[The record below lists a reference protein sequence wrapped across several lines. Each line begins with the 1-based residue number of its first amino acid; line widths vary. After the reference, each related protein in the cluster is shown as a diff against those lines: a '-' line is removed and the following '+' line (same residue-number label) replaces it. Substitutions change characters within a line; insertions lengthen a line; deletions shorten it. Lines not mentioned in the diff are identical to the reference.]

1 MKEDTTKKSPWNTW
15 EDVFKEAGFPKKH
28 FVKDVIRPITM
39 EEGRE
44 LHFLRGGDT
53 WKLQHYVIDIP
64 DEVLEHKKTIA
75 KVLERHGASKTA
87 IMEIQK
93 VYLGDYLLDLGDNCI
108 FDKYATGCG
117 GTTLALKD
125 DRDCIIAVPS
135 RELVDNKRYYRR
147 KQTTPILVDKGNGFL
162 ETELSTYYTQEERE
176 DLFCI
181 YSGLN
186 DNLDA
191 LKNYYN
197 EVKSDPK
204 RRLKIVCTYDQVG
217 KIVKWLLGRS
227 INYNPNS
234 TARPC
239 FLYLD
244 EMQEIYDAYQKSP
257 DDGKD
262 RRDSI
267 KSMLEV
273 INIFQHVVVISA
285 TIVAERFFFKE
296 LLDPNRFKVY
306 HVKFPEG
313 STERICL
320 HLRGCEYPR
329 TELVAELRKYL
340 RKDNPIPSNAHVF
353 LNSVREIL
361 GIIKELGI
369 IENADKFKVVCS
381 TKDDTNVEKF
391 KKAIEQAIRKKYKLG
406 KTESIGEIFQ
416 FHEGLA
422 DFYNSPI
429 GSTINPPRKINFY
442 TARAFSGCDIFD
454 ADAQPYIVTL
464 DPSKV
469 NQVFDVSTK
478 FKQVVGRLRDSAR
491 PPVYIYMPGEHF
503 DKVRQNVTGDQT
515 ADDIKDEKEVEQT
528 AKDILDTEAKNK
540 VAASGWNEDFLNRFG
555 LSRDPDTKSI
565 VRDTIIAAQNAMSRR
580 SFRDIASVTTISAAA
595 KRENDWS
602 VYVETIEPKR
612 KAMAT
617 DEDNEPIEPPHIEDS
632 GIEVKTRTLSFKNA
646 YLAYVKIRQ
655 NLDNGVQ
662 PTQAMDAEINFYERK
677 FPYLKEIYD
686 LLTPDEVAKAHYS
699 PTECKRIVSER
710 NVQNSRPAILEEL
723 KRQIPLNTFRDQKER
738 KVWTNYFKKK
748 YKLTKFKLSD
758 YGTVKRVMTNKTVIA
773 GEDLFGKIKK
783 VVKIDGFM
791 VTEWLDE

>member
-15 EDVFKEAGFPKKH
+15 EDVFKEARFPKRH
-28 FVKDVIRPITM
+28 YVKDVIRPITM
-39 EEGRE
+39 EEGKE
-44 LHFLRGGDT
+44 FHFLRGGDT
-53 WKLQHYVIDIP
+53 WKLPHYVIEIP
-64 DEVLEHKKTIA
+64 DEILEHKKSIA

-87 IMEIQK
+87 IMETQK

-135 RELVDNKRYYRR
+135 RELVDNKRFYRH
-147 KQTTPILVDKGNGFL
+147 KQSTPVYVDKGNGLL
-162 ETELSTYYTQEERE
+162 ETEFSTYYTKEERE

-186 DNLDA
+186 DSLDA
-191 LKNYYN
+191 LKRYHD
-197 EVKSDPK
+197 EVMSDPK
-204 RRLKIVCTYDQVG
+204 RRLKIVCTYDQVA
-217 KIVKWLLGRS
+217 KVVNWLLGRS

-262 RRDSI
+262 RRESI
-267 KSMLEV
+267 KKMLEV
-273 INIFQHVVVISA
+273 INIFKHVVVISA

-313 STERICL
+313 SIAKIYIHPRSTL
-320 HLRGCEYPR
+320 YPR
-329 TELVAELRKYL
+329 TELVKELRKYL

-369 IENADKFKVVCS
+369 LENGHKFKVVCS
-381 TKDDTNVEKF
+381 TKDDTNKRKF
-391 KKAIEQAIRKKYKLG
+391 QKAIEQAIRKKYKLG
-406 KTESIGEIFQ
+406 KNESIREIFK
-416 FHEGLA
+416 FYDDGLST
-422 DFYNSPI
+422 FYISPI
-429 GSTINPPRKINFY
+429 GSTISPPAKINFY

-464 DPSKV
+464 DPTKV

-478 FKQVVGRLRDSAR
+478 FKQVVGRLRDSIE
-491 PPVYIYMPGEHF
+491 PPIFIFKPGSFF
-503 DKVRQNVTGDQT
+503 DDVRKKQT
-515 ADDIKDEKEVEQT
+515 NNNTDDDINDEREIKKG
-528 AKDILDTEAKNK
+528 AKDILETESRNK
-540 VAASGWNEDFLNRFG
+540 RVADGWSEDFLNQFG
-555 LSRDPDTKSI
+555 LSRDPETKSI
-565 VRDTIIAAQNAMSRR
+565 VKDVIIEAQNAMARR
-580 SFRDIASVTTISAAA
+580 SFRDIANYTTISAAV
-595 KRENDWS
+595 KRENNWNVLNEIIDPNNNR
-602 VYVETIEPKR
+602 VEE
-612 KAMAT
+612 
-617 DEDNEPIEPPHIEDS
+617 NEPPHFEDS
-632 GIEVKTRTLSFKNA
+632 GIVVTPRTRTLSFKKA
-646 YLAYVKIRQ
+646 YKAYIEIRK
-655 NLDNGVQ
+655 LKDESVQ
-662 PTQAMDAEINFYERK
+662 LTQPMKAEILFYERK

-686 LLTPDEVAKAHYS
+686 ILTPEDVAGLHYS
-699 PTECKRIVSER
+699 PTACKKLIAER

>member
-1 MKEDTTKKSPWNTW
+1 MKEDTTNKSPWNTW
-15 EDVFKEAGFPKKH
+15 EDVFKEARFPKRH
-28 FVKDVIRPITM
+28 YVKDVIRPITM
-39 EEGRE
+39 EEGKE
-44 LHFLRGGDT
+44 FHFLRGGDT
-53 WKLQHYVIDIP
+53 WKLPHYVIEIP

-87 IMEIQK
+87 IMETQK

-135 RELVDNKRYYRR
+135 RELVDNKRFYRR
-147 KQTTPILVDKGNGFL
+147 KQSTPVYVDKGNGLL
-162 ETELSTYYTQEERE
+162 ETEFSTYYTKEERE

-186 DNLDA
+186 DSLDT
-191 LKNYYN
+191 LKRYHD
-197 EVKSDPK
+197 EVMSDPK
-204 RRLKIVCTYDQVG
+204 RRLKIVCTYDQVSKVVG
-217 KIVKWLLGRS
+217 WLLGRS
-227 INYNPNS
+227 INFNPNS
-234 TARPC
+234 ANRPC

-262 RRDSI
+262 RRESI
-267 KSMLEV
+267 KKMLDV
-273 INIFQHVVVISA
+273 INTFKHVVVISA

-340 RKDNPIPSNAHVF
+340 QKDNPIPSNAHVF

-369 IENADKFKVVCS
+369 IEYASKFKVVCS
-381 TKDDTNVEKF
+381 TRDDTNAEKF

-406 KTESIGEIFQ
+406 KTESISEIFNLY
-416 FHEGLA
+416 EGLA

-429 GSTINPPRKINFY
+429 GSTINPPCKINFY

-464 DPSKV
+464 DPTKV

-491 PPVYIYMPGEHF
+491 PPVYIYKPGSHF
-503 DKVRQNVTGDQT
+503 DNVRSNANSGDSNT
-515 ADDIKDEKEVEQT
+515 DDINDEKEVEQT
-528 AKDILDTEAKNK
+528 AATILKTEKENK
-540 VAASGWNEDFLNRFG
+540 RAADGWNEDFLNQYG
-555 LSRDPDTKSI
+555 LSRDPETKTI
-565 VRDTIIAAQNAMSRR
+565 VKDVIIEAQNAMSRR

-602 VYVETIEPKR
+602 VYVETIEPK
-612 KAMAT
+612 KKHG
-617 DEDNEPIEPPHIEDS
+617 EEIEPPHFEDS
-632 GIEVKTRTLSFKNA
+632 GIVVTPRTRTLSFKNA
-646 YLAYVKIRQ
+646 YLAYIKIRQ
-655 NLDNGVQ
+655 NLDNDVQ
-662 PTQAMDAEINFYERK
+662 PTQAMDAELNFYERK

-686 LLTPDEVAKAHYS
+686 LLTPEDVAGLHYS
-699 PTECKRIVSER
+699 PTACKKLIAER
-710 NVQNSRPAILEEL
+710 NVQNSRKSILEEL
-723 KRQIPLNTFRDQKER
+723 KLQIPLNTFREQKER
-738 KVWTNYFKKK
+738 KVWTNYFKNK
-748 YKLTKFKLSD
+748 YNLSKFKLSD
-758 YGTVKRVMTNKTVIA
+758 YGKVKRVMTNKTVIA

>member
-1 MKEDTTKKSPWNTW
+1 MKEDTTKKSPWQSW
-15 EDVFKEAGFPKKH
+15 EDVFREAGIPRKMY
-28 FVKDVIRPITM
+28 VKEVARPITM
-39 EEGRE
+39 EEGKE

-53 WKLQHYVIDIP
+53 WKLQHYVIEIP

-162 ETELSTYYTQEERE
+162 ETEFSTYYTQEERE

-204 RRLKIVCTYDQVG
+204 RRLKIVCTYDQVS
-217 KIVKWLLGRS
+217 KIVGWLLGRS
-227 INYNPNS
+227 INYNPN
-234 TARPC
+234 TKARPC

-262 RRDSI
+262 RRESI
-267 KSMLEV
+267 KKMLEV
-273 INIFQHVVVISA
+273 INTFQHVVVISA

-406 KTESIGEIFQ
+406 KTESIGDIFQ

-503 DKVRQNVTGDQT
+503 DKIRQNVTGDQT

-602 VYVETIEPKR
+602 VYVETIEPK
-612 KAMAT
+612 KKKVE
-617 DEDNEPIEPPHIEDS
+617 DEVPEPPQIEPSE
-632 GIEVKTRTLSFKNA
+632 IEVKPRTRTLSFKNA
-646 YLAYVKIRQ
+646 YLAYIKIRQ

-677 FPYLKEIYD
+677 FPYLKEIYG
-686 LLTPDEVAKAHYS
+686 LLTPEEVEKAHYS
-699 PTECKRIVSER
+699 PTECKRIAGER
-710 NVQNSRPAILEEL
+710 HVQSVRQTIINDL
-723 KRQIPLNTFRDQKER
+723 KVKFPEGTKLNQKQQKALKEY
-738 KVWTNYFKKK
+738 VKKK
-748 YKLTKFKLSD
+748 YNLTKFKLKD
-758 YGTVKRVMTNKTVIA
+758 YADAPRTQTKRRVVVGN
-773 GEDLFGKIKK
+773 DLFGS
-783 VVKIDGFM
+783 
-791 VTEWLDE
+791 VTKEVREDFVIITRYLD

>member
-1 MKEDTTKKSPWNTW
+1 MKEDTTKKSPWQSW
-15 EDVFKEAGFPKKH
+15 EDVFREAGIPRKMY
-28 FVKDVIRPITM
+28 VKEVARPITM
-39 EEGRE
+39 KEGKE
-44 LHFLRGGDT
+44 FHFLRGGDT
-53 WKLQHYVIDIP
+53 WKLPHYVIEIP
-64 DEVLEHKKTIA
+64 DEVLEHKKTIS
-75 KVLERHGASKTA
+75 KVLEKHGASKTA
-87 IMEIQK
+87 IMEAQK
-93 VYLGDYLLDLGDNCI
+93 VYLGDYLLDLGDNCV
-108 FDKYATGCG
+108 FDKFATGCG

-147 KQTTPILVDKGNGFL
+147 KQTMSHLIDSGNGL
-162 ETELSTYYTQEERE
+162 LKTEFSTYYTQEERE

-186 DNLDA
+186 DRLDS
-191 LKNYYN
+191 LKSYYN
-197 EVKSDPK
+197 DVMSDPK
-204 RRLKIVCTYDQVG
+204 RRLKIVCTYDQVS
-217 KIVKWLLGRS
+217 KIVGWLLKS
-227 INYNPNS
+227 LNYNPNS
-234 TARPC
+234 ASRPC

-262 RRDSI
+262 RRESI
-267 KSMLEV
+267 KKMLEV
-273 INIFQHVVVISA
+273 INTFQHVVVISA

-320 HLRGCEYPR
+320 HVLGSQYPR
-329 TELVAELRKYL
+329 TLLVEQLRRYL
-340 RKDNPIPSNAHVF
+340 HDEIRSNAHVF

-369 IENADKFKVVCS
+369 IENADKFNVVCS

-406 KTESIGEIFQ
+406 KTESIGDIFQ
-416 FHEGLA
+416 LNEGLA
-422 DFYNSPI
+422 DFYKSPI

-478 FKQVVGRLRDSAR
+478 FRQVVGRLRDSKR
-491 PPVYIYMPGEHF
+491 PPIYIFKPGSFF
-503 DKVRQNVTGDQT
+503 DEIRTTIT
-515 ADDIKDEKEVEQT
+515 ANPKADSDTLDIKDEEEVKRTSQNMLDMQ
-528 AKDILDTEAKNK
+528 AKDKL
-540 VAASGWNEDFLNRFG
+540 AASGWNEDFLNRFG
-555 LSRDPDTKSI
+555 LSRDPQTNTI
-565 VRDTIIAAQNAMSRR
+565 VRDIIIAHQNEMARR
-580 SFRDIASVTTISAAA
+580 SFRDISSVTTISAAA
-595 KRENDWS
+595 KSENDWG
-602 VYVETIEPKR
+602 VYAEIIEPK
-612 KAMAT
+612 KKKVE
-617 DEDNEPIEPPHIEDS
+617 DEVPEPPQIEPSE
-632 GIEVKTRTLSFKNA
+632 IEVKPRTRTLSFKND

-655 NLDNGVQ
+655 NLDKGIQ
-662 PTQAMDAEINFYERK
+662 STQTWDAEIQFYERK
-677 FPYLKEIYD
+677 FPYLKEIYK
-686 LLTPDEVAKAHYS
+686 LLTTEEVERTHYS
-699 PTECKRIVSER
+699 ATACQKLIAER
-710 NVQNSRPAILEEL
+710 NVQNSRSAILEEL
-723 KRQIPLNTFRDQKER
+723 KQQIPLNTFREQKER

-748 YKLTKFKLSD
+748 YNLTKFKLSD

-773 GEDLFGKIKK
+773 GEDLFGPIKK
-783 VVKIDGFM
+783 VIKIDGFM
-791 VTEWLDE
+791 VTEWLDK

>member
-15 EDVFKEAGFPKKH
+15 EDVFKEARFPKRH
-28 FVKDVIRPITM
+28 YVKDVIRPITM
-39 EEGRE
+39 EEGKE
-44 LHFLRGGDT
+44 FHFLRGGDT
-53 WKLQHYVIDIP
+53 WKLPHYVIEIP

-87 IMEIQK
+87 IMETQK

-135 RELVDNKRYYRR
+135 RELVDNKRFYRR
-147 KQTTPILVDKGNGFL
+147 KQSTPVYVDKGNGLL
-162 ETELSTYYTQEERE
+162 ETEFSTYYTKEERE

-186 DNLDA
+186 DSLDA
-191 LKNYYN
+191 LKRYHD
-197 EVKSDPK
+197 EVMSDPK
-204 RRLKIVCTYDQVG
+204 RRLKIVCTYDQVSKVVG
-217 KIVKWLLGRS
+217 WLLGRS

-234 TARPC
+234 VSRPC

-262 RRDSI
+262 RRESI
-267 KSMLEV
+267 KKMLEV
-273 INIFQHVVVISA
+273 INTFKHVVVISA

-340 RKDNPIPSNAHVF
+340 QKDNPIPSNAHVF

-369 IENADKFKVVCS
+369 IEYASKFKVVCS
-381 TKDDTNVEKF
+381 TRDDTNAEKF

-406 KTESIGEIFQ
+406 KTESISEIFNLY
-416 FHEGLA
+416 EGLA

-429 GSTINPPRKINFY
+429 GSTINPPCKINFY

-464 DPSKV
+464 DPTKV

-491 PPVYIYMPGEHF
+491 PPVYIYKPGSHF
-503 DKVRQNVTGDQT
+503 DNVRSNANSGDSNT
-515 ADDIKDEKEVEQT
+515 DDINDEREVEQT
-528 AKDILDTEAKNK
+528 AATILKTEKENK
-540 VAASGWNEDFLNRFG
+540 RAADGWNEDFLNQYG
-555 LSRDPDTKSI
+555 LSRDPETKTI
-565 VRDTIIAAQNAMSRR
+565 VKDVIIEAQNAMSRR

-602 VYVETIEPKR
+602 VYVETIEPK
-612 KAMAT
+612 KKHV
-617 DEDNEPIEPPHIEDS
+617 EEIEPPHFEDS
-632 GIEVKTRTLSFKNA
+632 GIVVTPRTRTLSFKNA
-646 YLAYVKIRQ
+646 YLEYAKVRQ
-655 NLDNGVQ
+655 NIENGVQ
-662 PTQAMDAEINFYERK
+662 PTQPMDSTLNFHERRT
-677 FPYLKEIYD
+677 PYLKEIYD
-686 LLTPDEVAKAHYS
+686 LLTPEEVEKAHYS
-699 PTECKRIVSER
+699 PTECKKLVAEKRIK
-710 NVQNSRPAILEEL
+710 NSRPAILADL
-723 KRQIPLNTFRDQKER
+723 KVKFPEGTKLNKKTEKALKEY
-738 KVWTNYFKKK
+738 VKKK
-748 YKLTKFKLSD
+748 YQLTKFKLKD
-758 YGTVKRVMTNKTVIA
+758 YAETQRTQTKRRIVVDT
-773 GEDLFGKIKK
+773 DLFGDKIKEERQDFTII
-783 VVKIDGFM
+783 VRYF
-791 VTEWLDE
+791 DE

>member
-1 MKEDTTKKSPWNTW
+1 MKEDTTKKSPWQTW
-15 EDVFKEAGFPKKH
+15 EDVFKDAGFPKRH
-28 FVKDVIRPITM
+28 FCKDVIRPITM

-53 WKLQHYVIDIP
+53 WNLQHYVIEIP
-64 DEVLEHKKTIA
+64 DNVLEHKKTLA
-75 KVLERHGASKTA
+75 KVLEKNGASKTA

-125 DRDCIIAVPS
+125 DRDCIVAVPS
-135 RELVDNKRYYRR
+135 RELVDNKRFYRE
-147 KQTTPILVDKGNGFL
+147 KQVQPQYIDKGNGL
-162 ETELSTYYTQEERE
+162 IETEFVTYYTQSERE

-186 DNLDA
+186 DSLDA
-191 LKNYYN
+191 LKKYYN
-197 EVKSDPK
+197 EVMSDPK
-204 RRLKIVCTYDQVG
+204 RRLKIVCTYDQVSKVVG
-217 KIVKWLLGRS
+217 WLLGRS
-227 INYNPNS
+227 IGYNPNTDS
-234 TARPC
+234 RPC

-262 RRDSI
+262 RRESI
-267 KSMLEV
+267 KKMLEV
-273 INIFQHVVVISA
+273 INTFKHVVVISA

-369 IENADKFKVVCS
+369 LENARKFKVVCS

-391 KKAIEQAIRKKYKLG
+391 RKAIEQAIRKKYKLG
-406 KTESIGEIFQ
+406 KSESVSDIFALYD
-416 FHEGLA
+416 GLA
-422 DFYNSPI
+422 NFYNSPI
-429 GSTINPPRKINFY
+429 GSTINPPKKINFY

-503 DKVRQNVTGDQT
+503 DKVRQNATGDQT
-515 ADDIKDEKEVEQT
+515 KDDIADEKDVEET
-528 AKDILDTEAKNK
+528 ATDILSTEAKNRR
-540 VAASGWNEDFLNRFG
+540 VTDGLNEDYLNRFG
-555 LSRDPDTKSI
+555 LSRDSQTNTI

-595 KRENDWS
+595 RRENDWS

-612 KAMAT
+612 KKVE
-617 DEDNEPIEPPHIEDS
+617 DEEPVEVPNIAPS
-632 GIEVKTRTLSFKNA
+632 NIEVKPRTRTLSFKNA
-646 YLAYVKIRQ
+646 YLAYIKIRQ

-662 PTQAMDAEINFYERK
+662 PTQAMDAEITFYERK
-677 FPYLKEIYD
+677 FPYLKEIYM
-686 LLTPDEVAKAHYS
+686 LLTPDDVESTHYSAKA
-699 PTECKRIVSER
+699 CQNLVSER
-710 NVQNSRPAILEEL
+710 NVQNSRSKILEEL
-723 KRQIPLNTFRDQKER
+723 KLQIPLNTFREQKER

-748 YKLTKFKLSD
+748 YNLTKFKLSD

-773 GEDLFGKIKK
+773 GEDLFGPIKK
-783 VVKIDGFM
+783 VIKIDGFM
-791 VTEWLDE
+791 VTEWLDK

>member
-1 MKEDTTKKSPWNTW
+1 MKEDTTKKSPWQSW
-15 EDVFKEAGFPKKH
+15 EDVFREAGIPRKMY
-28 FVKDVIRPITM
+28 VKEVARPITM
-39 EEGRE
+39 EEGKE

-53 WKLQHYVIDIP
+53 WKLQHYVIEIP

-162 ETELSTYYTQEERE
+162 ETEFSTYYTQEERE

-204 RRLKIVCTYDQVG
+204 RRLKIVCTYDQVS
-217 KIVKWLLGRS
+217 KIVGWLLGRS
-227 INYNPNS
+227 INYNPN
-234 TARPC
+234 TKARPC

-262 RRDSI
+262 RRESI
-267 KSMLEV
+267 KKMLEV
-273 INIFQHVVVISA
+273 INTFQHVVVISA

-406 KTESIGEIFQ
+406 KTESIGDIFQ

-503 DKVRQNVTGDQT
+503 DKIRQNVTGDQT

-555 LSRDPDTKSI
+555 LSRDPATKSI

-612 KAMAT
+612 KKKVE
-617 DEDNEPIEPPHIEDS
+617 DEEPIETPHSEPIEDYKP
-632 GIEVKTRTLSFKNA
+632 KTRMLSFKNA

-677 FPYLKEIYD
+677 FPYMKEIYK
-686 LLTPDEVAKAHYS
+686 LLTLDEVAKAHYS
-699 PTECKRIVSER
+699 PTACQKLVSER
-710 NVQNSRPAILEEL
+710 NIQSARPKILEEL
-723 KRQIPLNTFRDQKER
+723 KFQLKVNKFYDQKER
-738 KVWTNYFKKK
+738 KVWTNHFKRKFG
-748 YKLTKFKLSD
+748 LTKFKLSD
-758 YGTVKRVMTNKTVIA
+758 YCEVKRCQNMKVVTV
-773 GEDLFGKIKK
+773 GEDLFGEVKK
-783 VVKIDGFM
+783 TIRTDGFM
-791 VTEWLDE
+791 ITRFHDE